1 MRAFFYARVREAQK
15 KTGLGN
21 FEFFGIFGNCGG
33 GMKIFRFFGI
43 FEFFGF
49 QKGCRSLLILFK
61 VKYILKNVYYSL
73 YIHFSIYKYTLKEV
87 SLMLKMMNL
96 IYINGRLASNEDLKS
111 LLKDECR
118 YGERALRTVHY
129 THTNVRVIKYS
140 TRW

>member
-1 MRAFFYARVREAQK
+1 MKNFWIFGKFLV
-15 KTGLGN
+15 KTKF
-21 FEFFGIFGNCGG
+21 FEFFG
-33 GMKIFRFFGI
+33 K

-49 QKGCRSLLILFK
+49 QKGCRSHYILFEM
-61 VKYILKNVYYSL
+61 KYILKNVYYSL
-73 YIHFSIYKYTLKEV
+73 YIHFSIYKYTTLKEV
-87 SLMLKMMNL
+87 SPMLKMMNL
-96 IYINGRLASNEDLKS
+96 IYINGKLASNEDLKS

>member
-1 MRAFFYARVREAQK
+1 M
-15 KTGLGN
+15 
-21 FEFFGIFGNCGG
+21 
-33 GMKIFRFFGI
+33 
-43 FEFFGF
+43 
-49 QKGCRSLLILFK
+49 
-61 VKYILKNVYYSL
+61 KYILKNVYYSL

-87 SLMLKMMNL
+87 SLMLKILNL

-111 LLKDECR
+111 LLEDECR

>member
-1 MRAFFYARVREAQK
+1 ME
-15 KTGLGN
+15 N
-21 FEFFGIFGNCGG
+21 FWIFG
-33 GMKIFRFFGI
+33 K
-43 FEFFGF
+43 FEF
-49 QKGCRSLLILFK
+49 QKGWRYEHIYIK
-61 VKYILKNVYYSL
+61 MKYILKNVYYSL
-73 YIHFSIYKYTLKEV
+73 YIHFNIYKYTSKEV

-118 YGERALRTVHY
+118 YGERAFRTVHY